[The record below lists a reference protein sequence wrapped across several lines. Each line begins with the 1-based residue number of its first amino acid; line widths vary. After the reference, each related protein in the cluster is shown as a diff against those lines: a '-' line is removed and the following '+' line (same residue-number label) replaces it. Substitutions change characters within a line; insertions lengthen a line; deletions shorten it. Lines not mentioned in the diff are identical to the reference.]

1 MVRALR
7 FRQGAGRG
15 LGSARRR
22 RYKPPIEVERLG
34 GSMRIQAAALVLA
47 GVVFAGAETHAQT
60 AASRWLDA
68 KPVANWNKPGM
79 AIPRGPKSGYAEEIA
94 DCEKRGAEERPKA
107 TVTAETR
114 LVTAAGWLGAVVEK
128 SIGDTVI
135 VSARNGADGMC
146 RPMDYQYFVF
156 VGGKFAGTL
165 APRPMHSRVDGSGW
179 LEEKPQARRFKVEFA
194 RYREKDA
201 LCCPSRSST
210 VTYELRDTP
219 GGPLVVPASVATK
232 VNPQ

>member
-1 MVRALR
+1 MVRAPR
-7 FRQGAGRG
+7 FRQGAATLVPSDAAGI
-15 LGSARRR
+15 SAA
-22 RYKPPIEVERLG
+22 IEVKRASG
-34 GSMRIQAAALVLA
+34 GSMRIHAAALA
-47 GVVFAGAETHAQT
+47 IAAVVVPCAETGAQT

-94 DCEKRGAEERPKA
+94 DCEKRGWEGRPKP

-114 LVTAAGWLGAVVEK
+114 QVTAAGWLGTVVEK

-165 APRPMHSRVDGSGW
+165 SPRPMNSRVDGSGW
-179 LEEKPQARRFKVEFA
+179 LEEKPQAKRFSVDFA
-194 RYREKDA
+194 RYRKDDA
-201 LCCPSRSST
+201 LCCPARTST
-210 VTYELRDTP
+210 VTYELREGP
-219 GGPLVVPASVATK
+219 GGPLVIPARVATK
-232 VNPQ
+232 ANPR

>member
-1 MVRALR
+1 
-7 FRQGAGRG
+7 
-15 LGSARRR
+15 
-22 RYKPPIEVERLG
+22 
-34 GSMRIQAAALVLA
+34 MRVPFAVLAAAVVALA
-47 GVVFAGAETHAQT
+47 GAATHAQT

-94 DCEKRGAEERPKA
+94 DCEKRGAEERPKP

-114 LVTAAGWLGAVVEK
+114 QVAAAGWLGAVVEK

-156 VGGKFAGTL
+156 AGGKFAGTL
-165 APRPMHSRVDGSGW
+165 SPRPMNSRVDGSGW
-179 LEEKPQARRFKVEFA
+179 LEEKPQAKRFTVDFA
-194 RYREKDA
+194 RYRKDDP
-201 LCCPSRSST
+201 LCCPARTST
-210 VTYELRDTP
+210 VTYDLREGP
-219 GGPLVVPASVATK
+219 GGPLVVPARVATK
-232 VNPQ
+232 ANPR